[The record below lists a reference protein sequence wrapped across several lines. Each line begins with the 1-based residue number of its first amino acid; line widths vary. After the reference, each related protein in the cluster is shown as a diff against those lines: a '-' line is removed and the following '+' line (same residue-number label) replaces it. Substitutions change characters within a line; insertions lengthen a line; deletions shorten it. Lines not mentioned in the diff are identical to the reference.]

1 MAVIRESWG
10 LGILGLGIL
19 GLGIPGAGNPGSGGI
34 LVQMLAVPTV
44 LALVGACLP
53 QTPPTAAAVTESG
66 RTLARPLDIVV
77 GSRAVDPA
85 GRTLLVLLDPSPALA
100 DGGFAEAFAAALQ
113 ANAKTVAGTR
123 IGLCVTGAKDP
134 VVVAPTDDHDAVLR
148 ALRTALAQPGGD
160 FVNVFAAARAAAGA
174 FGSNAGERVLL
185 IAALENGDVEDD
197 VEATVAAL
205 QKAKVRVEMLT
216 SEATLADS
224 YWLSHAQADA
234 PRGTVLTG
242 ADGAVVDLPW
252 GWLFQREA
260 ANETTPSGFAPW
272 GYSRLAAATA
282 GRVFL
287 HATSQETR
295 HSCGHLLQCLF
306 CNGEHAP
313 IDDAWQSSLV
323 AQVAPLVAS
332 RADTLAA
339 LARDPSFRAMVATW
353 RAAAKAGLLR
363 SEPPIKLSATSASPE
378 RARAGR
384 HLGLTD
390 TASFAR
396 NAKNAEQAADVAR
409 QLGDALAAE
418 LARIPAEQT
427 TPRCAA
433 AAQYTVVMLQL
444 TRVNLI
450 TFAAWCR
457 DVAPGLFDRQ
467 ADALLP
473 PEVPSIQDDSRPAG
487 IGFSNLSLCHG
498 VKPFYAVELPG
509 GEALRTELARLD
521 ALWMGYQLR
530 WGRSPFGMALRQNG
544 IAQFW
549 PTFPGLGREPPRVR
563 PKSGDQPE
571 GPITPRRPPR
581 SGAGSSG
588 GTSGPTTGG
597 GR

>member
-1 MAVIRESWG
+1 
-10 LGILGLGIL
+10 
-19 GLGIPGAGNPGSGGI
+19 
-34 LVQMLAVPTV
+34 MLAVPTL

-53 QTPPTAAAVTESG
+53 QTPPTAAAVTEPG

-77 GSRAVDPA
+77 GSRAADPA
-85 GRTLLVLLDPSPALA
+85 GRTLLVLVDPSAGLA
-100 DGGFAEAFAAALQ
+100 AAGFADAFAAALA
-113 ANAKTVAGTR
+113 ANAKVVAATR
-123 IGLCVTGAKDP
+123 IGVAVTGAKDP
-134 VVVAPTDDHDAVLR
+134 VLVAPTLDHDAVLR
-148 ALRTALAQPGGD
+148 ALRTAQAQPGGE
-160 FVNVFAAARAAAGA
+160 FTNVFAAARAVAGA
-174 FGSNAGERVLL
+174 FGGQSGERVLL
-185 IAALENGDVEDD
+185 IAALANGDVEDD

-205 QKAKVRVEMLT
+205 QKAKVKVEMLT

-224 YWLSHAQADA
+224 YWAAHALPNA
-234 PRGTVLTG
+234 PRGTTLTG

-252 GWLFQREA
+252 GWLFQRDS
-260 ANETTPSGFAPW
+260 ANETTPAGFAPW

-306 CNGEHAP
+306 CNGEHTP
-313 IDDAWQSSLV
+313 PDDAWQSSLV
-323 AQVAPLVAS
+323 AQVAPLALS
-332 RADTLAA
+332 RAETLAA
-339 LARDPSFRAMVATW
+339 LAQDPSCRAMVATW

-363 SEPPIKLSATSASPE
+363 SEPPLKFSGTSASPE

-427 TPRCAA
+427 TPRYAA

-444 TRVNLI
+444 TRVNLL

-467 ADALLP
+467 TDTWLP
-473 PEVPSIQDDSRPAG
+473 PEVPPIEAEGRPAG

-509 GEALRTELARLD
+509 GAALRAELERLD

-588 GTSGPTTGG
+588 SPSGPTTGG